1 MNIKTEAKIHVFF
14 DNFIDLMNF
23 SFLFKLIAY
32 PLLFIVLTEM
42 FCNNFN
48 FPLPT
53 IYVTTLS
60 IILLLSTLI
69 LLLLT
74 LVIYVVLDSLF
85 FKIDF
90 EYNQFLLCCLLL
102 KKHHSS
108 SKLKLELNKLKQAIE
123 NNSQLYNDL
132 NKVDFPYINKFISR
146 YKCYK
151 NIKFN
156 SCINKKLKNNRIIQD
171 DLLQLALSEPN
182 IQQFRLEHNTS
193 SFEQLDDVLGNL
205 VKEQI
210 KQKTDKTY
218 LVN

>member
-23 SFLFKLIAY
+23 SFLSKLIAC

-53 IYVTTLS
+53 TYVTTLS
-60 IILLLSTLI
+60 IILLSTLI

-74 LVIYVVLDSLF
+74 LVIYVVLDSFF

-102 KKHHSS
+102 KKYHSS

-146 YKCYK
+146 YYRY
-151 NIKFN
+151 
-156 SCINKKLKNNRIIQD
+156 NNNYCHKTNNHTFVKD
-171 DLLQLALSEPN
+171 DLLQLSKSELN
-182 IQQFRLEHNTS
+182 TKSLMLENTS

-210 KQKTDKTY
+210 KQKTVVT
-218 LVN
+218 NR

>member
-23 SFLFKLIAY
+23 SFLFKLIAC

-53 IYVTTLS
+53 TYVTTLS

-132 NKVDFPYINKFISR
+132 NKVDYGFI
-146 YKCYK
+146 
-151 NIKFN
+151 
-156 SCINKKLKNNRIIQD
+156 
-171 DLLQLALSEPN
+171 LLVLVCSG
-182 IQQFRLEHNTS
+182 FTS
-193 SFEQLDDVLGNL
+193 SKFSKTSYNISFLTKSCAKLIPTASSNL
-205 VKEQI
+205 LSKS
-210 KQKTDKTY
+210 
-218 LVN
+218 

>member
-23 SFLFKLIAY
+23 SFLFKLIACS
-32 PLLFIVLTEM
+32 LFFIVLTEM

-53 IYVTTLS
+53 TYVTILS
-60 IILLLSTLI
+60 IILLSTFVF
-69 LLLLT
+69 LLFT
-74 LVIYVVLDSLF
+74 AVMYVVLDSFF

-108 SKLKLELNKLKQAIE
+108 SKLDLEINKLKQAIE
-123 NNSQLYNDL
+123 NKSQLYNDL
-132 NKVDFPYINKFISR
+132 NKADFPYINKFISR
-146 YKCYK
+146 YYRY
-151 NIKFN
+151 
-156 SCINKKLKNNRIIQD
+156 NNNNYSHKTNNHTYVKD
-171 DLLQLALSEPN
+171 DLLQLSKSALNTQPLM
-182 IQQFRLEHNTS
+182 LENTS

-205 VKEQI
+205 VKDQI
-210 KQKTDKTY
+210 KQKIDKKY
-218 LVN
+218 LVD

>member
-23 SFLFKLIAY
+23 SFLFKLIAC

-53 IYVTTLS
+53 TYVTTLS
-60 IILLLSTLI
+60 IILLSTLI

-74 LVIYVVLDSLF
+74 LVIYVVLDSFF

-156 SCINKKLKNNRIIQD
+156 SYVNKKLKNNRVVQD

-182 IQQFRLEHNTS
+182 MQPFMLEHQS

-205 VKEQI
+205 VKDQI
-210 KQKTDKTY
+210 KQKII
-218 LVN
+218 VNNK

>member
-1 MNIKTEAKIHVFF
+1 
-14 DNFIDLMNF
+14 MNF
-23 SFLFKLIAY
+23 SFLSKLIAC

-53 IYVTTLS
+53 TYVTTLS
-60 IILLLSTLI
+60 IILLSTLI

-74 LVIYVVLDSLF
+74 LVIYVVLDSFF

-156 SCINKKLKNNRIIQD
+156 SYVNKKLKNNSIVQD
-171 DLLQLALSEPN
+171 DLLQLALSEPDM
-182 IQQFRLEHNTS
+182 QPFMLEHQS

-205 VKEQI
+205 IKEQI
-210 KQKTDKTY
+210 KQKTI
-218 LVN
+218 VNNK

>member
-23 SFLFKLIAY
+23 SFLFKLISC

-53 IYVTTLS
+53 THVTILY
-60 IILLLSTLI
+60 IILLSTLI

-108 SKLKLELNKLKQAIE
+108 SNLNLELNKLKQAIE
-123 NNSQLYNDL
+123 NKSQLYNDL

-146 YKCYK
+146 YKHYK

-156 SCINKKLKNNRIIQD
+156 LYINKKLKNNRIAQN
-171 DLLQLALSEPN
+171 DLLQLSLSEPN
-182 IQQFRLEHNTS
+182 MQPFRLEHTS

-210 KQKTDKTY
+210 KQKTVVTNK
-218 LVN
+218 